1 MVIGE
6 KTLYCALRYHQRT
19 FNLAGIIPEL
29 DPAAE
34 AQLTT
39 LETQLGEKL
48 PASVREWYS
57 LKNGADLIVGNQDHV
72 QTIAELRL
80 ANLHEQRDNWGDT
93 WLYMPDDMLLIIVEN
108 QGVCLWTVQLN
119 GSDDPP
125 VYSRVNEDNQTWQL
139 CDVTFSQF
147 VFNRLW
153 DWLHWEQM
161 LWHTAP
167 PLAHNTL
174 RLLREHF
181 FKHPSSCVFTDTYVY
196 RFQRETQCIQIRV
209 NLELGNSLWRLR
221 ADSNANLAQLLDN
234 LKTIASHRTR
244 WTQPNT
250 YLLDVVA
257 ALEKQLA
264 ERLRDND
271 SA

>member
-1 MVIGE
+1 M
-6 KTLYCALRYHQRT
+6 YCALRYHQRT

-29 DPAAE
+29 DPSAE
-34 AQLTT
+34 AQLIV
-39 LETQLGEKL
+39 LETQLGQKL
-48 PASVREWYS
+48 PASLREWYS
-57 LKNGADLIVGNQDHV
+57 LKNGADLIIGGADHV

-80 ANLHEQRDNWGDT
+80 ANLDAERNQWADT
-93 WLYMPDDMLLIIVEN
+93 WRYMPDDMLLIIVEN

-153 DWLHWEQM
+153 DWLRWEDM

-167 PLAHNTL
+167 PLAPNSL

-181 FKHPSSCVFTDTYVY
+181 FEHPSSCVFTDTYVY

-209 NLELGNSLWRLR
+209 NLEMGNSLWRLR
-221 ADSNANLAQLLDN
+221 ADSDANLAQLVAN
-234 LKTIASHRTR
+234 LKTIAAYRTH
-244 WTQPNT
+244 WLSPNP
-250 YLLDVVA
+250 YLLSLA
-257 ALEKQLA
+257 EGLEKRLA
-264 ERLRDND
+264 ERLTKN
-271 SA
+271 ANA